1 MFSTHLR
8 ASKWVPILS
17 CCVFGLATIAIGE
30 VASQGFDP
38 AVGQATPQIVSL
50 WVDAERGRQGANG
63 EQDTPCPSLAEAIDQ
78 LPETLSQSVTIHV
91 APGVYS
97 SSGREKLH
105 DDRLVFMRR
114 MRPGVSVRI
123 IGATSDD
130 GAVPQLNWEG
140 GGLAMILVCEGD
152 WWIENVQIGSGS
164 LRQRRG
170 VMVTKLGQVTL
181 KNVTFRTRSQSD
193 AAIYAERGG
202 LALLRGAIRINEHLH
217 DNAPNE
223 SFAGII
229 ATDHGIVRFAE
240 SQGAS
245 LDIGN
250 GSLSAS
256 YYGCIGLGCQ
266 TARITSWGEQS
277 NTLAINNGGRIDLR
291 NTTTTLRAK
300 RRRNTP
306 IGLEHDGHILA
317 EGAHIVIEGGNE
329 MAIALQ
335 KASTLTCNDIEL
347 RGTFGKAIWASSG
360 SMFVGRFLTDI
371 SDVSADTG
379 AQINIERISGTI
391 RGEVTAKR
399 CATIALPDRNILG
412 Q

>member
-1 MFSTHLR
+1 M
-8 ASKWVPILS
+8 
-17 CCVFGLATIAIGE
+17 
-30 VASQGFDP
+30 DM
-38 AVGQATPQIVSL
+38 
-50 WVDAERGRQGANG
+50 
-63 EQDTPCPSLAEAIDQ
+63 PCSSLAEAID
-78 LPETLSQSVTIHV
+78 LFPETLTQSVTIHV

-97 SSGREKLH
+97 NSGREKLH
-105 DDRLVFMRR
+105 DDRLVLMRR
-114 MRPGVSVRI
+114 MRPAASVRI
-123 IGATSDD
+123 VGATAAD
-130 GAVPQLNWEG
+130 GAVPQLSWEG
-140 GGLAMILVCEGD
+140 GPLAMILVCEGN
-152 WWIENVQIGSGS
+152 WSIENLQIGSGS

-170 VMVTKLGQVTL
+170 VMVTRSAQVTL
-181 KNVTFRTRSQSD
+181 NDVTFRTRSHSD

-217 DNAPNE
+217 DDAPEE
-223 SFAGII
+223 SFAGIV
-229 ATDHGIVRFAE
+229 ATDHGVVRFAE

-256 YYGCIGLGCQ
+256 CYGCIGLGCQ

-277 NTLAINNGGRIDLR
+277 NTLAINNSGRIDLR
-291 NTTTTLRAK
+291 NTATTLRAK

-317 EGAHIVIEGGNE
+317 EDAHLVIEGEND

-379 AQINIERISGTI
+379 AQVNIERISGTI
-391 RGEVTAKR
+391 RGNVSAKR
-399 CATIALPDRNILG
+399 CATIALPDRNIIG